1 MPAVKRVAVIRR
13 IGGYRAGMRVVVVGA
28 SGNVGTAVLRRLAAE
43 ASVDSVTG
51 VARRL
56 PPRGAFADVDWRSI
70 DVGAPDGVD
79 PLARCFAGADA
90 VIQLAWQIQPSHDQ
104 ERLRRTNV
112 TGAAQVAEA
121 VFRAEVPAL
130 VVASSVGVYAPGPK
144 DREVDEDWP
153 ATGVP
158 GSTYSRDKVDVEAL
172 LDEVERANPAL
183 RLVRLRP
190 GLVFQRSAASE
201 IARLFIGPLAPL
213 SLLGFGRLPI
223 VPAVRGLRVQAVHA
237 DDVADAYVR
246 AALSTAS
253 GPFNIAATPV
263 LDAARVAERF
273 HGRQVPVPARLLPA
287 AAAVTWRARLQPVE
301 PGWVDLAL
309 RCPLLSS
316 DRARKELGWQPKVD
330 ALDALAELFQ
340 GMADR
345 AGDLTHPLR
354 TRPGAIARL
363 AAMAGGRLPGH
374 GDPY

>member
-1 MPAVKRVAVIRR
+1 
-13 IGGYRAGMRVVVVGA
+13 MRVVVVGA
-28 SGNVGTAVLRRLAAE
+28 SGNVGTAVLRRLARE
-43 ASVDSVTG
+43 ASVDTVTG

-70 DVGAPDGVD
+70 DVGAPDGID
-79 PLARCFAGADA
+79 LLSGCFAGADA

-104 ERLRRTNV
+104 ARLRRTNV
-112 TGAAQVAEA
+112 TGTAQVAAAA
-121 VFRAEVPAL
+121 VRAGVPAL

-153 ATGVP
+153 TTGVP

-172 LDEVERANPAL
+172 LDEVERVNPEL

-213 SLLGFGRLPI
+213 SLLGFGRLPL

-246 AALSTAS
+246 AALSATAA
-253 GPFNIAATPV
+253 GPFNIAARPV
-263 LDAARVAERF
+263 LDAASVAARF

-287 AAAVTWRARLQPVE
+287 AAAATWRARLQPVE

-316 DRARKELGWQPKVD
+316 DRAGKELGWQPRVD
-330 ALDALAELFQ
+330 AMDALAELFQ

-354 TRPGAIARL
+354 SRPGATARL
-363 AAMAGGRLPGH
+363 AALAGGRLPGH